1 MNLQSLFGPLG
12 PQYCDYFYFLTVFF
26 FIIFVITTLTV
37 LMKCFSKKR
46 GLKLTDCFI
55 LITQPLMLY
64 FINRLYYSMCMGSLN

>member
-1 MNLQSLFGPLG
+1 MNLKSLFGPLG

-26 FIIFVITTLTV
+26 FIVFVVTTLTV